1 MGSISKFILEIKMLT
16 AMETI
21 VATGY
26 SKLAEELYYFVKS
39 RGKLPDGNTVLRI
52 LNSGTSMSDIG
63 NKLNYLF
70 LEATKEALLSAV
82 FDENREKIAKLLTL
96 TINIQEDSRKD
107 SFQIGFMETTISHVD
122 SVRLVELYY
131 AINRYEKD
139 FLIADLDPQVSFS
152 LEASQQLIEKLLAID
167 GLDSYLLQTTAKPSD
182 KREFATYI
190 LQTGLI
196 YKLYRQRKN
205 AYLIRQVKAVFNKYY
220 RKNHWRLAHFSKAN
234 FYVINVKV

>member
-1 MGSISKFILEIKMLT
+1 MLK

-39 RGKLPDGNTVLRI
+39 LGKLPDGNVVLRI

-70 LEATKEALLSAV
+70 LEATKEALLSGV
-82 FDENREKIAKLLTL
+82 SDENREKITKLLTL
-96 TINIQEDSRKD
+96 TINLQENSRKD
-107 SFQIGFMETTISHVD
+107 SFQIGFMGTIVSHAD
-122 SVRLVELYY
+122 SERLVELYY
-131 AINRYEKD
+131 AINRYEKE
-139 FLIADLDPQVSFS
+139 FLIADLEPQVSFS

-167 GLDSYLLQTTAKPSD
+167 GLDSYLLQTTAKPCD
-182 KREFATYI
+182 KQEFATYI

-205 AYLIRQVKAVFNKYY
+205 TYLIRQVKAVFNKYY
-220 RKNHWRLAHFSKAN
+220 RKSHWRLAHFSKAN
-234 FYVINVKV
+234 FYVINVKEN